1 MLGCGFGNEAWTVER
16 SGPSIT
22 RAALKSNAALDAAH
36 GYTVI
41 QRQIGPM
48 VGKCTKM
55 MGIFLFSRTAP
66 RPRATHS
73 TVEIL

>member
-1 MLGCGFGNEAWTVER
+1 M
-16 SGPSIT
+16 
-22 RAALKSNAALDAAH
+22 KSNAALDAAL